1 MPQTHTHSQTLFGK
15 IWDAHTV
22 TRHPGGPS
30 LLYVDRAM
38 VHDGSFHAFEMLRK
52 AGLPV
57 ARPRQIFG
65 TPDHYVSTDAARGR
79 DPSTV
84 AGRLLETFEKN
95 MQQNGIRFFGLE
107 SVRQGIVHVIGP
119 EQGITLPG
127 TLLVCG
133 DSHTS
138 THGGLG
144 AFAFGIGQSDLA
156 HVLATQT
163 IWQHRPRVLRITIDG
178 QLAPHVSAKDIIL
191 SVIARIGTSGASGF
205 AIEYTGSAVR
215 AMSVEQRLTIC
226 NMSIEAAA
234 KAGMVAPDDI
244 VFDYLH
250 GRPHAPQGAA
260 WDAAVIYWR
269 TLKSDADA
277 VFDRE
282 VHIDASEIS
291 PVVSW
296 GTTPEDILPIDARL
310 PDPAT
315 EPDAARR
322 ARIVASLDYM
332 GLAPGTPLTDIAV
345 DVVFIGSCT
354 NGRIE
359 DLRAA
364 ASVMKGRKTVVR
376 TLVVPGSGQV
386 KAQAEAEG
394 LDKIFVAAGAEWRSA
409 GCSMCVAM
417 NDDIVPRGKHSA
429 STSNRNFPGRQGPGS
444 RTHLMSPEMAAAA
457 AVTGKLSDVRK
468 LEGIA

>member
-1 MPQTHTHSQTLFGK
+1 MHSHGHTLFNK

-30 LLYVDRAM
+30 LLYVDRVM
-38 VHDGSFHAFEMLRK
+38 VHDGHFHAFETLLK
-52 AGLPV
+52 SGLPV
-57 ARPRQIFG
+57 VRARQVFG
-65 TPDHYVSTDAARGR
+65 TPDHFVSTDAQRSR
-79 DPSTV
+79 DPSTD
-84 AGRLLETFEKN
+84 AGRLLDTFERN
-95 MQQNGIRFFGLE
+95 MQQNDIRYFGLDA
-107 SVRQGIVHVIGP
+107 VGQGIVHVVGP

-163 IWQHRPRVLRITIDG
+163 IWQQPSRVMRITIDG
-178 QLAPHVSAKDIIL
+178 RIAPHVTAKDIIL
-191 SVIARIGTSGASGF
+191 TVIARIGTDGASGY
-205 AIEYTGSAVR
+205 AIEYAGSAVR
-215 AMSVEQRLTIC
+215 AMSVEQRLTVC

-234 KAGMVAPDDI
+234 KAGMVAPDDT
-244 VFDYLH
+244 VYDYLY
-250 GRPHAPQGAA
+250 GRPFAPQGAD
-260 WDAAVIYWR
+260 WERAVAYWR
-269 TLKSDADA
+269 TLKSGEDA

-282 VHIDASEIS
+282 VQIDASEIS

-296 GTTPEDILPIDARL
+296 GTTPEDVLPIDAQV

-322 ARIVASLDYM
+322 DRIAASLDYM
-332 GLAPGTPLTDIAV
+332 GLAPGMPLTDIAV
-345 DVVFIGSCT
+345 DIVFIGSCT

-359 DLRAA
+359 DLRSAA
-364 ASVMKGRKTVVR
+364 AVMKGRKTLVR

-386 KAQAEAEG
+386 KAQAESEG
-394 LDKIFVAAGAEWRSA
+394 LDKIFVEAGAEWRSA
-409 GCSMCVAM
+409 GCSMCVAI
-417 NDDIVPRGKHSA
+417 NDDMVPRGKHCA

-444 RTHLMSPEMAAAA
+444 RTHLMSPQMAAAA
-457 AVTGKLSDVRK
+457 AVTGKLCDVRK
-468 LEGIA
+468 LEETA